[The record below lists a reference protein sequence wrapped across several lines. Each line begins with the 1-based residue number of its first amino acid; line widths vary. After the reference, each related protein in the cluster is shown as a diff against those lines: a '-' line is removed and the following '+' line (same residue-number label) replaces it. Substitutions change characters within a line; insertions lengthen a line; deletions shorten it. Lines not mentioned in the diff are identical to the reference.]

1 MLGPVPFSVMG
12 WFRGLGSVA
21 PARGMWEE
29 FVGSV
34 FVFDIMGR

>member
-1 MLGPVPFSVMG
+1 MLGPVPFSVVG
-12 WFRGLGSVA
+12 RLRGSGERG
-21 PARGMWEE
+21 ARPGDVGE